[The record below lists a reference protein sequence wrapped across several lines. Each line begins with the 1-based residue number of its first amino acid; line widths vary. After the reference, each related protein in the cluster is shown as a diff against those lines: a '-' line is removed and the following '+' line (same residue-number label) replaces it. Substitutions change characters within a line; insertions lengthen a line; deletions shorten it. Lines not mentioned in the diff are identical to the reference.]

1 MSLRSL
7 ALRLRARDWTA
18 VTIEILIVIVGVF
31 IGLQV
36 SNWNETRKENERG
49 TEYLQRL
56 HDELLQ
62 DADTL
67 TQISRFWG
75 QVQGYGEAAMA
86 YAEDGTLR
94 EGSAWTTLLA
104 YHHASQVWP
113 YRKPDV
119 TFQEIRSTGNLLLIR
134 DAALRE
140 RIARHYSAGAGSQVT
155 EVLGL
160 IPRYREHVRGLVPWK
175 IQRYIWT
182 ECYNTEGTVQLLR
195 ECASPVAEQEAL
207 AVLHRLRDEPGLTAE
222 LRFWMINVHSGL
234 ILMRDVQQEA
244 RSLAD
249 EIITPSNRK

>member
-1 MSLRSL
+1 MRLRSL
-7 ALRLRARDWTA
+7 ATRLRQQDWTA
-18 VTIEILIVIVGVF
+18 VAIEILIVIVGVF

-36 SNWNETRKENERG
+36 SNWNETRKENARG
-49 TEYLQRL
+49 QEYLQRL
-56 HDELLQ
+56 HQELLQ

-67 TQISRFWG
+67 TLISKFWT
-75 QVQGYGEAAMA
+75 QVQGYGETAMA

-94 EGSAWTTLLA
+94 DGSAWKTLLA
-104 YHHASQVWP
+104 FHHASQVWP

-160 IPRYREHVRGLVPWK
+160 IPRYREHVRGLVPWR

-182 ECYNTEGTVQLLR
+182 NCYTSEGAVQLLF
-195 ECASPVAEQEAL
+195 ECDSPVSEQEAL
-207 AVLHRLRDEPGLTAE
+207 AVLQHLRDETGLTAE

-244 RSLAD
+244 RALAGD
-249 EIITPSNRK
+249 LY

>member
-7 ALRLRARDWTA
+7 ATRLRERDWTA
-18 VTIEILIVIVGVF
+18 VAIEVLIVIVGVF

-36 SNWNETRKENERG
+36 SNWNETRREDARG
-49 TEYLQRL
+49 REYLQRL
-56 HDELLQ
+56 HSELLQ
-62 DADTL
+62 DADGL
-67 TQISRFWG
+67 TKISKFWT
-75 QVQGYGEAAMA
+75 QVQGYGEAALA
-86 YAEDGTLR
+86 HAEDGTLR
-94 EGSAWTTLLA
+94 GDSAWKTLLA

-119 TFQEIRSTGNLLLIR
+119 TFQEIRATGDLLLIR
-134 DAALRE
+134 DAALRS
-140 RIARHYSAGAGSQVT
+140 RIARHYSAGGGSQVT

-182 ECYNTEGTVQLLR
+182 SCYNTDETIQSLS
-195 ECASPVAEQEAL
+195 ECASPVTEQEAL
-207 AVLHRLRDEPGLTAE
+207 EVLQRLRSEPGLTEE

-244 RSLAD
+244 RALAA
-249 EIITPSNRK
+249 ELSG

>member
-7 ALRLRARDWTA
+7 ARHLRARDWTA
-18 VTIEILIVIVGVF
+18 VAIEVLIVIVGVF

-49 TEYLQRL
+49 REYLQRL

-67 TQISRFWG
+67 TLISKFWT
-75 QVQGYGEAAMA
+75 QVQADGAAALA
-86 YAEDGTLR
+86 YAEDGELLQ
-94 EGSAWTTLLA
+94 GSAWRTLLA
-104 YHHASQVWP
+104 YHQASQVWP

-134 DAALRE
+134 NAELRDK
-140 RIARHYSAGAGSQVT
+140 IARHYSAGAGSQVT

-175 IQRYIWT
+175 IQSFIWSN
-182 ECYNTEGTVQLLR
+182 CYSSNEAVQSFVD
-195 ECASPVAEQEAL
+195 CAAPVSEAEAL
-207 AVLHRLRDEPGLTAE
+207 AVLQQLRAEPGLTEE
-222 LRFWMINVHSGL
+222 LRFWMINIRSGL
-234 ILMRDVQQEA
+234 MLMGDIQDEA
-244 RSLAD
+244 RALAA
-249 EIITPSNRK
+249 ELRP